1 MESKEL
7 KEKAER
13 LIEEMKKDRGYIY
26 PEWELAARLDPDF
39 MEAYNTL
46 YRLALGKGRALP
58 VKYREL
64 IAIALLA
71 FRGEQ
76 EAVVTH
82 IRRALRLGATKEE
95 IFETFEAALI
105 PGGALTFLRGLKALL
120 QIEEG
125 DQSE

>member
-1 MESKEL
+1 MDPKEL
-7 KEKAER
+7 KGKAER

-105 PGGALTFLRGLKALL
+105 PGGALTFLRGLRALL

-125 DQSE
+125 DQS